1 MGVDEG
7 DHSYWW
13 YVVFAGALGLL
24 AAPALRNND
33 RVNDGNFSARM
44 IRPPGSVEESE
55 FLEPCIKCDQCLN
68 VCPTNVL
75 QPASLEEGGF
85 EALLRSRTPARP
97 I

>member
-33 RVNDGNFSARM
+33 RGLSR
-44 IRPPGSVEESE
+44 ISW
-55 FLEPCIKCDQCLN
+55 EPIK
-68 VCPTNVL
+68 
-75 QPASLEEGGF
+75 
-85 EALLRSRTPARP
+85 